1 METQEME
8 RRQERRWLLCCLCG
22 TENPQDASLQ
32 LMTQALPG
40 WALGDLS
47 AFQIPKPLLH
57 TTGLRCTTLRDHA
70 ETILETASV
79 EAW

>member
-1 METQEME
+1 MAFVLSVRDREPAG
-8 RRQERRWLLCCLCG
+8 RQ
-22 TENPQDASLQ
+22 PSADDASTAWLG
-32 LMTQALPG
+32 T
-40 WALGDLS
+40 GDLS